1 MNIAFFLQISFF
13 LFFIQI
19 SFVSLH
25 VCKVTF
31 KHSPSVALQ
40 LAPVA
45 DVFCVSAGARLTS
58 LLFLGT
64 GYQLLQATGLVFVA
78 LSHFPL
84 PIKSCQLWESFWVG
98 WGGEGWHMREIG
110 GKSGQQVN
118 HSRFQDLVRLW
129 CLENHIPRALPFIL
143 ALLCMPT
150 WFGEKSIW
158 IKRNTVSSGLWG
170 L

>member
-1 MNIAFFLQISFF
+1 MTFNGTL
-13 LFFIQI
+13 
-19 SFVSLH
+19 
-25 VCKVTF
+25 VCSNTLLKTTL
-31 KHSPSVALQ
+31 SVALQ

-98 WGGEGWHMREIG
+98 
-110 GKSGQQVN
+110 
-118 HSRFQDLVRLW
+118 
-129 CLENHIPRALPFIL
+129 
-143 ALLCMPT
+143 
-150 WFGEKSIW
+150 
-158 IKRNTVSSGLWG
+158 
-170 L
+170 